1 MIREIVKDENLL
13 KQKSTNFIF
22 GEDEYLIEDMLDT
35 ANAHKYRCA
44 GLACIQIGI
53 AKKIILVRQNDKFIP
68 FINPVIIKKS
78 SKTFMAEE
86 GCLSLDGIRTVK
98 RHRSV
103 KVMYSTVQ
111 GKRKVQEFNGFT
123 AQIIQHEC
131 DHLNG
136 VLI

>member
-22 GEDEYLIEDMLDT
+22 GEDDYLIEDMLDT
-35 ANAHKYRCA
+35 ANAHKERCA

-53 AKKIILVRQNDKFIP
+53 AKKIILVKQNDKFIP

-78 SKTFMAEE
+78 PKTFIAQE
-86 GCLSLDGIRTVK
+86 GCLSLDGIRPVK

-111 GKRKVQEFNGFT
+111 GKLKVQEFNGFI
-123 AQIIQHEC
+123 AEVIQHEC